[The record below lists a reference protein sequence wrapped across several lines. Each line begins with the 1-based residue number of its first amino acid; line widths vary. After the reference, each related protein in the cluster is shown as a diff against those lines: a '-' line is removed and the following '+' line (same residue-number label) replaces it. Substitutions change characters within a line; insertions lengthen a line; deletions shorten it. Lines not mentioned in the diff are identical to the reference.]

1 MSYQYNQSSHP
12 TFHSV
17 VLKLKHIFKRCRH
30 RKYSMQSSTSMSAHF
45 SIPLVPPLD
54 HNKQLDFKCSPSKAL
69 HKDRLSAKQ
78 YVGAAVKEN
87 KVSPTVSLLPQ
98 KTVNAKVV
106 TTVQTLPPRSLMS
119 KSKQS
124 LPTSPYRRENK
135 LKSTLSQ
142 DISCKTPPQV
152 LLNNKFNM
160 LSAEKENINQ
170 PGQLLE
176 KGVDVKKHPMLHQ
189 EIIAEISGENI
200 QFRLKMVDETTLF
213 EPIVLSPQPFPS
225 LIWPAP
231 KTKQGESQNYGY
243 F

>member
-1 MSYQYNQSSHP
+1 
-12 TFHSV
+12 
-17 VLKLKHIFKRCRH
+17 
-30 RKYSMQSSTSMSAHF
+30 MQNSTRMTAHF
-45 SIPLVPPLD
+45 SFPQVPPLD

-69 HKDRLSAKQ
+69 HKDCLSEKQNVGKRLNQSDAALNKNSFSA
-78 YVGAAVKEN
+78 
-87 KVSPTVSLLPQ
+87 TVPLLPQ
-98 KTVNAKVV
+98 KTVNAKVI

-119 KSKQS
+119 KPKQS
-124 LPTSPYRRENK
+124 LPTSPYRRENQ
-135 LKSTLSQ
+135 LKNTFSQ
-142 DISCKTPPQV
+142 DIRCITPPQV
-152 LLNNKFNM
+152 LSNNKLNM
-160 LSAEKENINQ
+160 LSAEKENMNQ

-200 QFRLKMVDETTLF
+200 QFHLKMVDETTLF